1 MDVGSRDVSHDEGER
16 ECLHLHNT
24 GVLDWLAY
32 DITVVNKHQVLD
44 DRLVDGMN
52 VVPVVIVAVQGRCSQ
67 TPCCNNYECARG
79 ECFTLDILAHS

>member
-44 DRLVDGMN
+44 DRLVEGVS
-52 VVPVVIVAVQGRCSQ
+52 VVLFVIVAVQVRCSHI
-67 TPCCNNYECARG
+67 PCGNNDECARD
-79 ECFTLDILAHS
+79 ECFKMDVLAHS